1 MGRLCV
7 TALGFCLLVV
17 ASCTTGPAQ
26 APSEGTVLNVFPG
39 PPPPPPYQPVPADSP
54 VERVALPADQA
65 AAAGSGPL
73 PSQPGSDA
81 PQVAIAP
88 PQAGVQQSTQAQG
101 QTYQPSTTYQPQ
113 PTYQPSYQPSIPS
126 VGPCAENGSCYGD
139 ISNLTGKPKTVAVR
153 GYYRK
158 NGTYVRGHYRS
169 H

>member
-1 MGRLCV
+1 MGGLSV

-26 APSEGTVLNVFPG
+26 APPESTVLNVFPG

-54 VERVALPADQA
+54 VERVALPSDQA
-65 AAAGSGPL
+65 AAATSGAAS
-73 PSQPGSDA
+73 PSSSDA
-81 PQVAIAP
+81 AQVAVMP
-88 PQAGVQQSTQAQG
+88 PQPSTQAQ
-101 QTYQPSTTYQPQ
+101 TYQPPTYQPQ
-113 PTYQPSYQPSIPS
+113 PTYHPTYQPSIPS
-126 VGPCAENGSCYGD
+126 AGLCAENGSCYGD